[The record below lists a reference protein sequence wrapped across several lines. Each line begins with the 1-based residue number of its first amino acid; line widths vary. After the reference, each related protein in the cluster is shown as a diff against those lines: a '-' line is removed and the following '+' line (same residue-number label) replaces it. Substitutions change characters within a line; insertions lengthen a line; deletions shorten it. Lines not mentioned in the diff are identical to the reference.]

1 MMNIKKFMTP
11 QIGQQLQYTLSN
23 ISRSKDKQTVKVG
36 YLIKYSLKYFPLKLM
51 DKVKYGD

>member
-1 MMNIKKFMTP
+1 MTP